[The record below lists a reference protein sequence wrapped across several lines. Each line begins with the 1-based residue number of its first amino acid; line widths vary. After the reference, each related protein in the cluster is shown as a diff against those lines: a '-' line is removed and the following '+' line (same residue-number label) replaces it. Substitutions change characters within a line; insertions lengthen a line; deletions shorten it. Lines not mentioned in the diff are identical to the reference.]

1 MRAASRLG
9 RTRKIFVASVK
20 QAAALRRISTLV
32 MLAGSKILM
41 LLSFAARIAKFQR
54 VNFKSI
60 GVFTPLFVTKR
71 GIKFYALILLRK
83 IYRMKFHCAKPFAPA
98 LCGS

>member
-20 QAAALRRISTLV
+20 QARCFTAHFALI

-41 LLSFAARIAKFQR
+41 LLGFAARIAKFQCI
-54 VNFKSI
+54 NFKF
-60 GVFTPLFVTKR
+60 GRVW
-71 GIKFYALILLRK
+71 ALSLRNE
-83 IYRMKFHCAKPFAPA
+83 A
-98 LCGS
+98 